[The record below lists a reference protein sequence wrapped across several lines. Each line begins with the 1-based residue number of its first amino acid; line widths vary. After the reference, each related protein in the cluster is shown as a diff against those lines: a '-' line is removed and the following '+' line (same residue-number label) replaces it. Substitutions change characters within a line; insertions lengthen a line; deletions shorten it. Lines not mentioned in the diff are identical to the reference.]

1 MGSSE
6 VRRVKLEVSAM
17 SSTAIV
23 TVVKMLESLPEATQ
37 DQIVEHLREYIE
49 EIQDET
55 EWDALFRRTQKQLVV
70 AAQRAKREIAE
81 GLAKPLDYD
90 QL

>member
-1 MGSSE
+1 
-6 VRRVKLEVSAM
+6 M
-17 SSTAIV
+17 SSTAIA
-23 TVVKMLESLPEATQ
+23 TIVKMLESLPEATQ
-37 DQIVEHLREYIE
+37 NQIMDHLREYIE

-55 EWDALFRRTQKQLVV
+55 EWDALFKRTRKQLVV
-70 AAQRAKREIAE
+70 AAQRAKREIAA